1 MKSLGSVVGVG
12 MRTGIGL
19 DAMSTALLLRTGVP
33 GIRPSPLAGPDGDRV
48 TMAFDATLDPML
60 IGEERA
66 ARLGGHA
73 LRDLARVLGPKA
85 RSLRTRFAVAFPEP
99 RPEQTRG
106 EAGQLLAT
114 AFRSL
119 MQETFGAPP
128 VELSMKGAAGLAAV
142 LPAALAELAA
152 GTVDAVVAGG
162 LHSDYDPAVIRSL
175 AASGRLFSAAQPDAV
190 LPGEAAAFLLIM
202 RDDVAR
208 THGLTPMAR
217 IHGIGADVRRVSTT
231 KGAPGD
237 GQSFDSTALAN
248 SIRAATDAL
257 EDGMSVGWTMTSLG
271 LEHAL
276 VRELYSAVTRVHA
289 RLGPPLVIDSPA
301 QRAGHLGAAA
311 LALAVGT
318 MALGFRHGFAPAP
331 LGLALAAS
339 DGGERAAI
347 LVGNP

>member
-1 MKSLGSVVGVG
+1 MKHLGTIVGVG

-19 DAMSTALLLRTGVP
+19 DALSTALVLRTGVP
-33 GIRPSPLAGPDGDRV
+33 AIRPSPLADPAGEPV
-48 TMAFDATLDPML
+48 SMAFDSTLDPML
-60 IGEERA
+60 VGEERA
-66 ARLGGHA
+66 ARLGGLA

-99 RPEQTRG
+99 RPDQSRG
-106 EAGQLLAT
+106 EAGKLLAT
-114 AFRSL
+114 AFRTL

-128 VELSMKGAAGLAAV
+128 VDLSMKGSAGLAAV

-162 LHSDYDPAVIRSL
+162 LHSDYDPEAIRAL
-175 AASGRLFSAAQPDAV
+175 AAAGRLFSAAQPDAV
-190 LPGEAAAFLLIM
+190 LPGEAAAFVLVM
-202 RDDVAR
+202 RDDMACSLGLEPLAR
-208 THGLTPMAR
+208 VHA
-217 IHGIGADVRRVSTT
+217 IGADVRRSS
-231 KGAPGD
+231 ASED
-237 GQSFDSTALAN
+237 GHSFDSTALSRA
-248 SIRAATDAL
+248 IRAATDGL
-257 EDGMSVGWTMTSLG
+257 DDGMTVGWSMTDLG
-271 LEHAL
+271 LEHAR
-276 VRELYSAVTRVHA
+276 VREVYSAVTRVHA

-301 QRAGHLGAAA
+301 QRAGHLGAAG

-347 LVGNP
+347 LVGQP